1 MPATGEGGN
10 IGELATA
17 RLVKMDK
24 MNIRLV
30 WFTPSDAYAGKGSS
44 SKRGGRRSKVCN
56 TKTKDGMRLVGHKD
70 TEMASHFYRKHQ
82 PLVALRYL
90 QSAMIAHQG
99 ALGPAGVEAPVG
111 HACAQQYVGKSQ
123 SCMVGAGGSC
133 SAQHVCAPV
142 TVCFHIIRNLETMH
156 D

>member
-99 ALGPAGVEAPVG
+99 ALGPAGVAAPVG
-111 HACAQQYVGKSQ
+111 HAVPSMCVRLLRSV
-123 SCMVGAGGSC
+123 SISSV
-133 SAQHVCAPV
+133 
-142 TVCFHIIRNLETMH
+142 I
-156 D
+156 